1 MDIQK
6 TMKESVAN
14 LGWWRDMILIVIGCT
29 MVAAG
34 FVFFINPYNI
44 VPGGV
49 YGAGI
54 VLHNIFPSVQVG
66 TFGYMMDIPLL
77 ITAIIIFGKQF
88 GGRTLFAACITP
100 GLMNIITSLAY
111 PTKEALYSLDPAQ
124 LMGGAID
131 LSNHLMLT
139 CILGGTIL
147 GAGLGL
153 VVRSNATTGGTDIVA
168 MILNKYLNIQFSRG
182 VLIADSCVVL
192 AGLLVIGFGIGID
205 DSEAGGWLLSLYSLI
220 CIFVSSRV
228 IDYVIDGASYDKL
241 LFIIS
246 NENDKLRDFIIHD
259 MERGATILKASGM
272 YTKEDKEMIFLVV
285 SRREVALVQRK
296 VKSIDPKA
304 FLVVTDAYDTYG
316 EGFKAFPEADTILN
330 D

>member
-6 TMKESVAN
+6 TMKETVAN

-54 VLHNIFPSVQVG
+54 VLHNIFPTVQVG
-66 TFGYMMDIPLL
+66 TFGYLMDIPLL
-77 ITAIIIFGKQF
+77 IAAIIIFGKQF

-100 GLMNIITSLAY
+100 GLMNIISTLAY
-111 PTKEALYSLDPAQ
+111 PTKEALHALDPAQ
-124 LMGGAID
+124 LLGGAID
-131 LSNHLMLT
+131 LSDHLMLT

-147 GAGLGL
+147 GSGLGL

-168 MILNKYLNIQFSRG
+168 MMLNKYLHIPFSRG
-182 VLIADSCVVL
+182 VLMADSCVVI

-205 DSEAGGWLLSLYSLI
+205 GGEAGGWLLSLYSLI

-246 NENDKLRDFIIHD
+246 NENDKLRNFIIHD
-259 MERGATILKASGM
+259 LERGATFLKASGM

>member
-6 TMKESVAN
+6 TMKETVAN
-14 LGWWRDMILIVIGCT
+14 IGWWRDMILIVIGCT

-54 VLHNIFPSVQVG
+54 VLHNIFPTVQVG
-66 TFGYMMDIPLL
+66 TFGYLMDIPLL
-77 ITAIIIFGKQF
+77 IAAIIIFGKQF

-100 GLMNIITSLAY
+100 GLMNIISSLAY
-111 PTKEALYSLDPAQ
+111 PTKEALHALDPAQ
-124 LMGGAID
+124 LLGGAID
-131 LSNHLMLT
+131 LSDHLMLT

-147 GAGLGL
+147 GSGLGL

-168 MILNKYLNIQFSRG
+168 MMLNKYLHIPFSRG
-182 VLIADSCVVL
+182 VLMADSCVVI

-205 DSEAGGWLLSLYSLI
+205 GGEAGGWLLSLYSLI

-246 NENDKLRDFIIHD
+246 NENDKLRNFIIHD
-259 MERGATILKASGM
+259 LERGATFLKASGM

>member
-1 MDIQK
+1 MALKQTLTERI
-6 TMKESVAN
+6 SN
-14 LGWWRDMILIVIGCT
+14 LGWWRDMITIIIGCA

-54 VLHNIFPSVQVG
+54 VLHNIFPAIQVG
-66 TFGYMMDIPLL
+66 TFGYMFDIPLL
-77 ITAIIIFGKQF
+77 IIAILIFGKQF

-100 GLMNIITSLAY
+100 GLMNLISSLAY
-111 PTKEALYSLDPAQ
+111 PTKEALHSLDPAQ
-124 LMGGAID
+124 LLGGAIN
-131 LSNHLMLT
+131 LSDHLMLT

-168 MILNKYLNIQFSRG
+168 MLLNKYFHVPFSRG
-182 VLIADSCVVL
+182 VLIADSCVVM
-192 AGLLVIGFGIGID
+192 AGLLVIGFGFGID
-205 DSEAGGWLLSLYSLI
+205 NDQADGWLLSLYSLI
-220 CIFVSSRV
+220 CIFVSTRV

-246 NENDKLRDFIIHD
+246 NENEKLRHFIIND
-259 MERGATILKASGM
+259 LQRGATFIKASGM
-272 YTKEDKEMIFLVV
+272 YTKEDKEIIFLVV

-316 EGFKAFPEADTILN
+316 EGFKAFPEDDSILN

>member
-6 TMKESVAN
+6 TMKETVAN
-14 LGWWRDMILIVIGCT
+14 IGWWRDMILIVIGCT

-54 VLHNIFPSVQVG
+54 VLHNIFPTVQVG
-66 TFGYMMDIPLL
+66 TFGYLMDIPLL
-77 ITAIIIFGKQF
+77 IAAIIIFGKQF

-100 GLMNIITSLAY
+100 GLMNIISSLAY
-111 PTKEALYSLDPAQ
+111 PTKEALHALDPAQ
-124 LMGGAID
+124 LLGGAID
-131 LSNHLMLT
+131 LSDHLMLT

-147 GAGLGL
+147 GSGLGL

-168 MILNKYLNIQFSRG
+168 MMLNKYLHIPFSRG
-182 VLIADSCVVL
+182 VLMADSCVVI

-205 DSEAGGWLLSLYSLI
+205 GGEAGGWLLSLYSLI

-246 NENDKLRDFIIHD
+246 NENDKLRNFIIND
-259 MERGATILKASGM
+259 LERGATFLKASGM